1 MGTGMTFDEFY
12 DLKMKPHSRADRVFH
27 EAVENARQKAF
38 PMSTEAA
45 AWHLRSRGYD
55 CYRDMLEVLV
65 KHGTIVLA
73 QPDTWTRE
81 DVDAAA
87 EYFEEQRLLTPY
99 AMMCSALGCGY
110 ADFLRALR
118 EASERESA
126 KWGRHVPAN
135 DQYFVMHRE
144 PPRGITNEQGEPVG
158 YQPAVI
164 TFTLCD
170 DIRERLERGED
181 I

>member
-1 MGTGMTFDEFY
+1 MATGLTFEELY
-12 DLKMKPHSRADRVFH
+12 DLKRKPHSRADRVFH
-27 EAVENARQKAF
+27 EAVEDAQGNAF
-38 PMSTEAA
+38 PMDTNAA

-55 CYRDMLEVLV
+55 CYPNMLEVLV
-65 KHGTIVLA
+65 KHGTIKLA
-73 QPDTWTRE
+73 EPDTWTRQ

-87 EYFEEQRLLTPY
+87 EYFEDRHLLTPY
-99 AMMCSALGCGY
+99 AAMCDALGCGY

-118 EASERESA
+118 EASERETA
-126 KWGRHVPAN
+126 KYGRYVPDN

-144 PPRGITNEQGEPVG
+144 PPRGITNEQGDPIG

-170 DIRERLERGED
+170 EIRERLERGED